1 MIYSRARLVR
11 ETAGGVVQKGHA
23 GRSAAPAVR
32 SWMGPA
38 RPEAI
43 PVHAGGIV
51 DDPAQQGGDGTGA
64 LAPDN
69 AQGAQPQQGQVGT
82 PKAGK
87 VSAVTLIDSPTGAL
101 SGFPSLAGVPDL
113 NTPGPFNDTTTGA
126 CQNVQQIRFD
136 LNGITPN
143 EVDLF
148 RKKDGVAGP
157 VGQEQPR
164 KGPDGPS
171 DPTKLRKD
179 KEGLIAVADTPGI
192 SKANAG
198 FPLRYTLNFELYAF
212 DVVSKG
218 ILAKVTYSVNIVKQ
232 AVNDA
237 KPVNELKNFQATK
250 Y

>member
-1 MIYSRARLVR
+1 VASN
-11 ETAGGVVQKGHA
+11 G
-23 GRSAAPAVR
+23 
-32 SWMGPA
+32 MGPA
-38 RPEAI
+38 QPERI
-43 PVHAGGIV
+43 PVHAGRMV
-51 DDPAQQGGDGTGA
+51 DDPAAQGGDGMGNVAGGDLAGTGG
-64 LAPDN
+64 
-69 AQGAQPQQGQVGT
+69 QGAQVQQSPGGT

-101 SGFPSLAGVPDL
+101 SGFPSLSGVPDL

-136 LNGITPN
+136 LSGITPN

-148 RKKDGVAGP
+148 RKKDGVAGT

-171 DPTKLRKD
+171 DPTKLRED
-179 KEGLIAVADTPGI
+179 KESLIAVADTPGI

-198 FPLRYTLNFELYAF
+198 FPLRYALNFELYAF
-212 DVVSKG
+212 DVVSKA
-218 ILAKVTYSVNIVKQ
+218 ILAKVTYSVNILKQ

-250 Y
+250 F